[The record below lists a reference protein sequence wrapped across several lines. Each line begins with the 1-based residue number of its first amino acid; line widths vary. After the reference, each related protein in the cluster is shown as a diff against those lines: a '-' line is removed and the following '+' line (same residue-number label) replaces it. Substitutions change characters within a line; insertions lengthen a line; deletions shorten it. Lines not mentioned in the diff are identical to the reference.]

1 MKPKATFRGA
11 VIGTARRPVV
21 QPKPV
26 VPAGE
31 QKVRV
36 GRETA
41 GRGGKGVTVVTGLSL
56 PAAELEALAGE
67 LKRACGAGGGV
78 RDGKIEVQGE
88 HRDKLVAELVRRGYP
103 AKRAGG

>member
-1 MKPKATFRGA
+1 VT
-11 VIGTARRPVV
+11 

-26 VPAGE
+26 VPAAE

-36 GRETA
+36 GREVA
-41 GRGGKGVTVVTGLSL
+41 GRGGKGVTVITGLSL
-56 PAAELEALAGE
+56 PAAQLEALAGE

-78 RDGKIEVQGE
+78 RDGKVEIQGE
-88 HRDKLVAELVRRGYP
+88 HRDRLVTELVRRGYP